1 MFHWRNNIYFG
12 RKADGSVR
20 ILAFSVQPAEWPQ
33 ADDPPSVLA
42 NTYFDVSVD
51 ADSWESIIA
60 SVSAGGELFNRF
72 YAARDFHESTGEIRI
87 TQTPTQHA
95 PNGHA
100 EAR

>member
-42 NTYFDVSVD
+42 NTYFD
-51 ADSWESIIA
+51 
-60 SVSAGGELFNRF
+60 
-72 YAARDFHESTGEIRI
+72 RI
-87 TQTPTQHA
+87 C
-95 PNGHA
+95 
-100 EAR
+100 

>member
-1 MFHWRNNIYFG
+1 M
-12 RKADGSVR
+12 
-20 ILAFSVQPAEWPQ
+20 AFKQMIRLRYWQTRTS
-33 ADDPPSVLA
+33 
-42 NTYFDVSVD
+42 TVSVD